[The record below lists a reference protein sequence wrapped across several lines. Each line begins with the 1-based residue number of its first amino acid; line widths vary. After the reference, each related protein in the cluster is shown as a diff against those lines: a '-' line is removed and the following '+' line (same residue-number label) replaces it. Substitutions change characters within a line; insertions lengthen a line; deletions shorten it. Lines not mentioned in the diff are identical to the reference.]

1 MSSSFKALVAG
12 AAVVTAGLGTVAAVE
27 SRPITQQ
34 PTVTVYKAPT

>member
-1 MSSSFKALVAG
+1 MSLRFKVLVAG
-12 AAVVTAGLGTVAAVE
+12 GAVLTAGLVTVAAVE